1 MSETPQQPRR
11 QHSHDPLVVVFA
23 AAGSLLLLF
32 VLLPLATTL
41 LGTPLADLWALLS
54 DRQAIS
60 ALGLTFYAAAWAT
73 LLALFSGVP
82 LAYLLARFD
91 FAGKRWV
98 EGLVNLP
105 IVVPHT
111 AAGIALLLVFGRRAG
126 LGAAF
131 GRLGVAFVDTTAGIV
146 VGMLFVSVPFL
157 VNAAREAFELVD
169 PELERMAQTQGAS
182 RWQAF
187 RYITL
192 PLALRGI
199 LAGAL
204 VMWGRAISEFG
215 AVVILAYHPKIMP
228 VLVFERF
235 EGFGLSAA
243 RPLAVLLI
251 LASLLVFVLLQT
263 LLSRRR

>member
-1 MSETPQQPRR
+1 MSKTPQRSTKR
-11 QHSHDPLVVVFA
+11 TRSDPLVVVFA

-32 VLLPLATTL
+32 VLLPLGATL
-41 LGTPLADLWALLS
+41 LGTPLSSLWALLS
-54 DRQAIS
+54 DRQALT
-60 ALGLTFYAAAWAT
+60 ALALTFYAAAWAT
-73 LLALFSGVP
+73 VLALFSGVP

-91 FAGKRWV
+91 FRGKRWV
-98 EGLVNLP
+98 EGVVNLP

-111 AAGIALLLVFGRRAG
+111 AAGIALLLVFGRRTA

-146 VGMLFVSVPFL
+146 VAMLFVSVPFL
-157 VNAAREAFELVD
+157 VNASREAFELVD

-187 RYITL
+187 LYITL

-204 VMWGRAISEFG
+204 MMWGRAISEFG

-235 EGFGLSAA
+235 EGFGLAA
-243 RPLAVLLI
+243 AQPLALLLI

-263 LLSRRR
+263 LLARGR

>member
-1 MSETPQQPRR
+1 
-11 QHSHDPLVVVFA
+11 LVVTFA
-23 AAGSLLLLF
+23 AAGSLLVIF
-32 VLLPLATTL
+32 VLLPLFATF
-41 LGTPLADLWALLS
+41 LGTPLSSVWALLS
-54 DRQAIS
+54 DRQAIG

-73 LLALFSGVP
+73 VLALFSAVP

-91 FAGKRWV
+91 FPGKRWV
-98 EGLVNLP
+98 EGVVNLP

-111 AAGIALLLVFGRRAG
+111 AAGIALLLVFGRRTA

-131 GRLGVAFVDTTAGIV
+131 GRLGLSFVDTTAGIV
-146 VGMLFVSVPFL
+146 VAMLFVSVPFL

-182 RWQAF
+182 RWEAF
-187 RYITL
+187 WHITL
-192 PLALRGI
+192 PLALRGV

-215 AVVILAYHPKIMP
+215 AVAILAYHPKIMP

-235 EGFGLSAA
+235 EGFGLAA
-243 RPLAVLLI
+243 AQPLALL
-251 LASLLVFVLLQT
+251 LVAASLGVFVVLQT
-263 LLSRRR
+263 LLARGR

>member
-1 MSETPQQPRR
+1 MSKVPQRSTKRGRR
-11 QHSHDPLVVVFA
+11 DPLVVAFA

-32 VLLPLATTL
+32 VLLPLGTTL
-41 LGTPLADLWALLS
+41 LGTPLRSVWALLS
-54 DRQAIS
+54 DWQAIR

-73 LLALFSGVP
+73 VLALFSGVP

-91 FAGKRWV
+91 FPGKRWV
-98 EGLVNLP
+98 EGVVNLP

-111 AAGIALLLVFGRRAG
+111 AAGIALLMVFGRRTG
-126 LGAAF
+126 LGAAL
-131 GRLGVAFVDTTAGIV
+131 GRLGLTFVDTTAGIV

-169 PELERMAQTQGAS
+169 PELERMAQIQGAS

-187 RYITL
+187 RHITL

-235 EGFGLSAA
+235 EGFGLAA
-243 RPLAVLLI
+243 AQPLALLLI

-263 LLSRRR
+263 LLARGH